1 MNDPNLNQILK
12 WSVENSSASQTAEDA
27 PKTQLDPQAVAILLG
42 LSGNNKSDGD
52 RMKEAIAVAKNK
64 EATLENR
71 LIAFDNFEQ
80 LIEHLDNANY
90 MEGAELWMPLAKL
103 LEDEHAEIRRYA
115 AWCCGTAVQ
124 NNVRTQERVSSYL
137 IADGYE
143 ASLTLY
149 SFSLWA

>member
-1 MNDPNLNQILK
+1 MNDPNLNKILK

-27 PKTQLDPQAVAILLG
+27 PKTELDPQAVAFLLG

-90 MEGAELWMPLAKL
+90 MEGAELWMPLAAL
-103 LEDEHAEIRRYA
+103 LEDEHVGIREYA

-124 NNVRTQERVSSYL
+124 NNVRTQERVSSYFL
-137 IADGYE
+137 ANEYE